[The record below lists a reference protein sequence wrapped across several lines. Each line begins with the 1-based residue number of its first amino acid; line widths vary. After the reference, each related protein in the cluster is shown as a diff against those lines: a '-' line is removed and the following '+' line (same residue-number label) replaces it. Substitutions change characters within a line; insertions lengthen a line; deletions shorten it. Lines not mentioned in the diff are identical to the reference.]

1 MEFKGQ
7 YLTYQEYLTLGGTL
21 DEMPFNLLEYNARKE
36 IDSRTQ
42 KRFIGIGN
50 EYEEVKLCVYNL
62 IPAIKSYE
70 EYTTQNKAIS
80 SESTDGYSVSYGT
93 PQTTYIM
100 AKNNELDNI
109 IYKYLYG
116 VIVNGKHALFI
127 GQDKPKDEELST
139 C

>member
-62 IPAIKSYE
+62 IPVIQSYG
-70 EYTTQNKAIS
+70 TMQNKTIS
-80 SESTDGYSVSYGT
+80 SENIDGYSISYGT
-93 PQTTYIM
+93 PQKSLTE
-100 AKNNELDNI
+100 AKNSELDDV

-116 VIVNGKHALFI
+116 VVVNGEHALYI
-127 GQDKPKDEELST
+127 GQDKPKNEELST

>member
-7 YLTYQEYLTLGGTL
+7 YLTYQEYLALGGTL
-21 DEMPFNLLEYNARKE
+21 DEMPFNLLEFNARKE

-42 KRFIGIGN
+42 KRFVGIGN
-50 EYEEVKLCVYNL
+50 EYEEVKLCVNDL
-62 IPAIKSYE
+62 IPVVKSYNE
-70 EYTTQNKAIS
+70 FFTQNKTIVN
-80 SESTDGYSVSYGT
+80 ENTDGYSISYGT
-93 PQTTYIM
+93 PQTSYTE
-100 AKNNELDNI
+100 AKNKEIDDI

-116 VIVNGKHALFI
+116 VIVNNEHALFI